1 MDNAITTAELFRLL
15 SLSIGK
21 EKPASVYM
29 VAKVLGVAQ
38 TTARLWHL
46 GATVMDEANAEK
58 AASMLGLNLEF
69 VILSLQAERMK
80 KTNLEKIAAIFER
93 AAIAA
98 QTHGTRA
105 ASGFA
110 LVALSPFVIGAVRE
124 ACRLCKTSS
133 HFFERPQPRFDPR
146 LSPV

>member
-1 MDNAITTAELFRLL
+1 MTNSITTAELFRLL
-15 SLSIGK
+15 SISIGK

-46 GATVMDEANAEK
+46 GATVMDEENAEK
-58 AASMLGLNLEF
+58 AALMLGLNLEF

-80 KTNLEKIAAIFER
+80 KSNLEKIAAIFER
-93 AAIAA
+93 AALAA
-98 QTHGTRA
+98 KAHGTRA

-110 LVALSPFVIGAVRE
+110 LLALSPLVVGVVRE
-124 ACRLCKTSS
+124 TCILCKTFT
-133 HFFERPQPRFDPR
+133 HFFNAHQPRLPPR
-146 LSPV
+146 FSPV